1 MSLETVEEGRMRR
14 MLVFSACVAMAL
26 IAGCAPAGDP
36 VEPKPQQAG
45 QPLDPVKVAAR
56 ITAVRAAAAIG
67 DDETMQANVEALQDD
82 MRRSIRLADPA
93 RTIDRESARM
103 AARLVPG
110 GRSVAWVDLS
120 NLFVIVDR
128 NEAKSYDTI
137 DRICL
142 RLESLG
148 DTLGVVVNLQSGAAL
163 NGDDLQI
170 LARNCQLPPGER
182 ALLQAD
188 RQLDVLP
195 GSIRSQHR
203 VNNPGTVV
211 QQSEEWKRRNRE
223 SMKLIE
229 DSTPEM

>member
-1 MSLETVEEGRMRR
+1 MRR
-14 MLVFSACVAMAL
+14 MLVFACAATAL
-26 IAGCAPAGDP
+26 IAGCAPAADP
-36 VEPKPQQAG
+36 GERKPQQAG
-45 QPLDPVKVAAR
+45 QPLDPVEVAAR
-56 ITAVRAAAAIG
+56 VTAVQVAAAIG
-67 DDETMQANVEALQDD
+67 DEATMQGNLEALQED

-93 RTIDRESARM
+93 RTIDRESARL
-103 AARLVPG
+103 AARQVPG
-110 GRSVAWVDLS
+110 VRSVAWVDRS

-148 DTLGVVVNLQSGAAL
+148 DTLGVVVNLQSGAAV

-170 LARNCQLPPGER
+170 LGRNCQLPPGER

-188 RQLDVLP
+188 RQLDVIP
-195 GSIRSQHR
+195 GSVRSQHR

>member
-1 MSLETVEEGRMRR
+1 MSWR
-14 MLVFSACVAMAL
+14 LVFACIATTL
-26 IAGCAPAGDP
+26 ISGCAPTADTT
-36 VEPKPQQAG
+36 ERKPQQAG
-45 QPLDPVKVAAR
+45 QPLDPVEVAAR
-56 ITAVRAAAAIG
+56 VTAVQVAAAIG
-67 DDETMQANVEALQDD
+67 DEATMQGNLEALQED

-93 RTIDRESARM
+93 RTIDRESARL
-103 AARLVPG
+103 AARQVPG
-110 GRSVAWVDLS
+110 VRSVAWVDRS

-148 DTLGVVVNLQSGAAL
+148 DTLGVVVNLQSGAAV

-170 LARNCQLPPGER
+170 LGRNCQLPPGER

-188 RQLDVLP
+188 RQLDVIP
-195 GSIRSQHR
+195 GSVRSQHR